1 MFERAFTYKTS
12 QGEKGRIAGR
22 KKLPAGPPCT
32 SAAGRSLFC
41 CLLFVLSVSLPLRL
55 SASPSLCLSVSL
67 PLCLSVSLPL
77 RLSVSRGRSPAL
89 PLLPLLCFPM
99 LLSSTLWA
107 SALLFR
113 CGHLRHCAPIKEKVP
128 EAAASGTFWMKSPC
142 RRDRRRSLGVS
153 VVGGGSF
160 SFHSFPPPL
169 RPAVRQKS
177 VWLSS
182 PRERAGRSGWPSR
195 MRACERAASVMRL
208 PESIL
213 AISVVRSSAVS
224 RVMEVRP
231 SRL

>member
-22 KKLPAGPPCT
+22 KNCRQGLRAPPPPVAPF
-32 SAAGRSLFC
+32 SAASYSSSPSSPSSPPLHP
-41 CLLFVLSVSLPLRL
+41 SV
-55 SASPSLCLSVSL
+55 SPSLGAA
-67 PLCLSVSLPL
+67 P
-77 RLSVSRGRSPAL
+77 R
-89 PLLPLLCFPM
+89 
-99 LLSSTLWA
+99 
-107 SALLFR
+107 LFR
-113 CGHLRHCAPIKEKVP
+113 CSLSSVFRCFSPPPFGPSPFVPMRPLVALRPYQGKGPGSCGFRGLLGEELVSAGPQAVP
-128 EAAASGTFWMKSPC
+128 WGICCW
-142 RRDRRRSLGVS
+142 RRELQ
-153 VVGGGSF
+153 F
-160 SFHSFPPPL
+160 SFFSPPPL

>member
-22 KKLPAGPPCT
+22 KKLPAGPPRT

-41 CLLFVLSVSLPLRL
+41 CLLFVLSVLSVL
-55 SASPSLCLSVSL
+55 SAPSS
-67 PLCLSVSLPL
+67 L
-77 RLSVSRGRSPAL
+77 RLSVARGRSPSL

-113 CGHLRHCAPIKEKVP
+113 CGLLWLCAPIKEKAP
-128 EAAASGTFWMKSPC
+128 EAAASEAFWVKSSC

-160 SFHSFPPPL
+160 RFHSFFPPPL
-169 RPAVRQKS
+169 RPVGCQKS

>member
-1 MFERAFTYKTS
+1 MRKRTNRRP
-12 QGEKGRIAGR
+12 EKIAGR
-22 KKLPAGPPCT
+22 APTYLCC
-32 SAAGRSLFC
+32 RSLPF
-41 CLLFVLSVSLPLRL
+41 LLPLIRPLRL
-55 SASPSLCLSVSL
+55 SASPSLRLPGPLPGSSAFPPSPPSL
-67 PLCLSVSLPL
+67 FSDV
-77 RLSVSRGRSPAL
+77 
-89 PLLPLLCFPM
+89 PLLFPSG
-99 LLSSTLWA
+99 LRP
-107 SALLFR
+107 LFR
-113 CGHLRHCAPIKEKVP
+113 CGLLWLCAPIKEKAP
-128 EAAASGTFWMKSPC
+128 EAAASEAFWVKSSC
-142 RRDRRRSLGVS
+142 RRDRLRSLGVS

-160 SFHSFPPPL
+160 SFHSFLPPPL

>member
-1 MFERAFTYKTS
+1 M
-12 QGEKGRIAGR
+12 
-22 KKLPAGPPCT
+22 
-32 SAAGRSLFC
+32 
-41 CLLFVLSVSLPLRL
+41 
-55 SASPSLCLSVSL
+55 
-67 PLCLSVSLPL
+67 
-77 RLSVSRGRSPAL
+77 
-89 PLLPLLCFPM
+89 
-99 LLSSTLWA
+99 
-107 SALLFR
+107 
-113 CGHLRHCAPIKEKVP
+113 HL
-128 EAAASGTFWMKSPC
+128 
-142 RRDRRRSLGVS
+142 RRRSLPFLLPLIRPLRPLRPLRPFIPPSLRRSGPLPVS
-153 VVGGGSF
+153 SAAPSPLFSDASLLHPLGLRPFVPMRALAALRPYQGKGPGSRSFRDLLDEEPVSAGPQAVPWGICCWRRELQF
-160 SFHSFPPPL
+160 SFFSSPPL

>member
-22 KKLPAGPPCT
+22 KKLPAGPPRT
-32 SAAGRSLFC
+32 SAAGRSF
-41 CLLFVLSVSLPLRL
+41 
-55 SASPSLCLSVSL
+55 SAASYSSSPSLCLSVSL
-67 PLCLSVSLPL
+67 PLRLPGPLPGSSAFPPSLF
-77 RLSVSRGRSPAL
+77 SDV
-89 PLLPLLCFPM
+89 PLLFPSG
-99 LLSSTLWA
+99 LRP
-107 SALLFR
+107 LFR
-113 CGHLRHCAPIKEKVP
+113 CGLLWLCAPIKEKVP

-160 SFHSFPPPL
+160 SFHSFLPPPL

>member
-55 SASPSLCLSVSL
+55 SASPSLCLSVS
-67 PLCLSVSLPL
+67 P
-77 RLSVSRGRSPAL
+77 SPGAV
-89 PLLPLLCFPM
+89 PR
-99 LLSSTLWA
+99 
-107 SALLFR
+107 LFR
-113 CGHLRHCAPIKEKVP
+113 FSPFSVFRCPSPLPFGPSPFVPMRPLVALRPYQGKGPGSCGFRGLLGEELVSAGPQAVP
-128 EAAASGTFWMKSPC
+128 WGICCW
-142 RRDRRRSLGVS
+142 RREL
-153 VVGGGSF
+153 SF
-160 SFHSFPPPL
+160 SFFFSPPL

>member
-41 CLLFVLSVSLPLRL
+41 CLLFVLSVL
-55 SASPSLCLSVSL
+55 SASPSLRLPGPLPGSSAFPPSL
-67 PLCLSVSLPL
+67 FSDV
-77 RLSVSRGRSPAL
+77 
-89 PLLPLLCFPM
+89 PLLFPSG
-99 LLSSTLWA
+99 LRP
-107 SALLFR
+107 LFR
-113 CGHLRHCAPIKEKVP
+113 CGLLWLCAPIKEKAP
-128 EAAASGTFWMKSPC
+128 EAAASEAFWMKSPC

-160 SFHSFPPPL
+160 SFHSFLPPPL

>member
-55 SASPSLCLSVSL
+55 SASPSLRLPGPFPGSSAFPPSL
-67 PLCLSVSLPL
+67 FSDV
-77 RLSVSRGRSPAL
+77 
-89 PLLPLLCFPM
+89 PLLFPSG
-99 LLSSTLWA
+99 LRP
-107 SALLFR
+107 LFR
-113 CGHLRHCAPIKEKVP
+113 CGLLWLCAPIKEKAP
-128 EAAASGTFWMKSPC
+128 EAAASEAFWVKSSC

-160 SFHSFPPPL
+160 RFHSFFSPPL
-169 RPAVRQKS
+169 RPVGCQKS

>member
-22 KKLPAGPPCT
+22 KKLPAGPPRT

-55 SASPSLCLSVSL
+55 SASPSLCLSVS
-67 PLCLSVSLPL
+67 PSL
-77 RLSVSRGRSPAL
+77 RLPGPLPGSSAFPPSPPSL
-89 PLLPLLCFPM
+89 FSDVPLLFPSG
-99 LLSSTLWA
+99 LRP
-107 SALLFR
+107 LFR
-113 CGHLRHCAPIKEKVP
+113 CGLLWLCAPIKEKAP

-160 SFHSFPPPL
+160 SFHSFLPPPL

>member
-22 KKLPAGPPCT
+22 KKLPAGPPRT

-55 SASPSLCLSVSL
+55 SVSPSLRLPGPLPGSSAFPPSL
-67 PLCLSVSLPL
+67 FSDV
-77 RLSVSRGRSPAL
+77 
-89 PLLPLLCFPM
+89 PLLFPSG
-99 LLSSTLWA
+99 LRP
-107 SALLFR
+107 LFR
-113 CGHLRHCAPIKEKVP
+113 CGLLWLCAPIKEKAP
-128 EAAASGTFWMKSPC
+128 EAAASEAFGVKSSC

-160 SFHSFPPPL
+160 SFHSFLPPPL

>member
-55 SASPSLCLSVSL
+55 SASPSLCLSVS
-67 PLCLSVSLPL
+67 PSL
-77 RLSVSRGRSPAL
+77 RLPGPLPGSSAFPPSLFSDV
-89 PLLPLLCFPM
+89 PLLFPSG
-99 LLSSTLWA
+99 LRP
-107 SALLFR
+107 LFR
-113 CGHLRHCAPIKEKVP
+113 CGLLWLCAPIKEKAP
-128 EAAASGTFWMKSPC
+128 EAAASEAFWVKSSC

-160 SFHSFPPPL
+160 SFHSFLPPPL

-177 VWLSS
+177 VWLSL

>member
-55 SASPSLCLSVSL
+55 PGPFPGSSAFPPSLFSDV
-67 PLCLSVSLPL
+67 
-77 RLSVSRGRSPAL
+77 
-89 PLLPLLCFPM
+89 PLLFPSG
-99 LLSSTLWA
+99 LRP
-107 SALLFR
+107 LFR
-113 CGHLRHCAPIKEKVP
+113 CGLLWLCAPIKEKAP
-128 EAAASGTFWMKSPC
+128 EAAASEAFWVKSSC

-160 SFHSFPPPL
+160 RFHSFFPPPL